1 MPGGAA
7 LQSGVP
13 DANNTPE
20 ARATAHGLRF
30 ILEFHTIRTVTPE
43 QHHMRALRVRRLR
56 RWAIG
61 IGLGLAAAVTLGWI
75 MVASMLRAAPPWWR
89 QVRVQE
95 QKTQEIAQE
104 VENALGTHLHL
115 ARDGEKKPDGIWRS
129 EPWGVSIPSAD
140 ANAWLN
146 ARLPRWL
153 ETAEAGIEL
162 PDQVAEVQ
170 VEFNDGR
177 VSIGVA
183 GTLEVVGAEAGEN
196 ASDAGQG
203 EGARRIVWASAVPR
217 IDESGLLSLT
227 LDRVYVGRLPISRS
241 LLAEIAERAG
251 LGRNGGGA
259 GTGAGASPWLDL
271 LRGHE
276 VKVVPLMKLEDGR
289 RVRITGLRA
298 REGRLE
304 VTCVTEHGG
313 G

>member
-1 MPGGAA
+1 M
-7 LQSGVP
+7 
-13 DANNTPE
+13 
-20 ARATAHGLRF
+20 
-30 ILEFHTIRTVTPE
+30 
-43 QHHMRALRVRRLR
+43 RRLR

-61 IGLGLAAAVTLGWI
+61 IGLGLAAAITLGWI
-75 MVASMLRAAPPWWR
+75 IVASMLKAAPPWWR

-95 QKTQEIAQE
+95 QRTQEIAQE

-115 ARDGEKKPDGIWRS
+115 AREGEKKPDGMWRS

-153 ETAEAGIEL
+153 ETADAGFEL
-162 PDQVAEVQ
+162 PDQIAEVQ
-170 VEFNDGR
+170 VEFRDGR

-183 GTLEVVGAEAGEN
+183 GRLGGAVEERLQAAG
-196 ASDAGQG
+196 AGGDAEGG
-203 EGARRIVWASAVPR
+203 EEEGDAARRIIWASASPR
-217 IDESGLLSLT
+217 IDENGLLSLT
-227 LDRVYVGRLPISRS
+227 LDRVYVGRLPISRA

-251 LGRNGGGA
+251 LDGRSVGGG
-259 GTGAGASPWLDL
+259 GPWLDL
-271 LRGHE
+271 LHGE
-276 VKVVPLMKLEDGR
+276 EMKVEPLMKLEDGR

>member
-1 MPGGAA
+1 M
-7 LQSGVP
+7 
-13 DANNTPE
+13 
-20 ARATAHGLRF
+20 
-30 ILEFHTIRTVTPE
+30 
-43 QHHMRALRVRRLR
+43 RRLR

-61 IGLGLAAAVTLGWI
+61 IGLGLAAAITLGWI
-75 MVASMLRAAPPWWR
+75 IVASMLKAAPPWWR

-95 QKTQEIAQE
+95 QRTREIAQE

-115 ARDGEKKPDGIWRS
+115 AREGEKKPDGMWRS

-153 ETAEAGIEL
+153 ETVDAGVEM
-162 PDQVAEVQ
+162 PRAVAEVQ
-170 VEFNDGR
+170 VEFRDGR

-183 GTLEVVGAEAGEN
+183 GRLGGRLGGGVASAVEEEPQEAGAEE
-196 ASDAGQG
+196 SD
-203 EGARRIVWASAVPR
+203 ARRIIWASASPR
-217 IDESGLLSLT
+217 IDEHGLLSLT
-227 LDRVYVGRLPISRS
+227 LDRVYVGRLPISRA
-241 LLAEIAERAG
+241 LLAEILERVG
-251 LGRNGGGA
+251 LDGRGG
-259 GTGAGASPWLDL
+259 PWLDL
-271 LRGHE
+271 LHGE
-276 VKVVPLMKLEDGR
+276 EMKVEPLMKLEDGR